1 MKLFLKRWVVT
12 HMELAP
18 WNSQA
23 HRAFFCFGKSR
34 IQWVAGH
41 AAVIV
46 GRVGTKRY
54 CPDYNSLALLT
65 LLTTPSFDEL

>member
-23 HRAFFCFGKSR
+23 HKSR

-65 LLTTPSFDEL
+65 LLTTPSFDGL